1 MLHDYM
7 QAEEEGTTVV
17 QFRRN
22 FFTEGVVRH
31 WNRLPRE
38 VVESPSLEFF
48 TKRVGVELSS
58 MVLWWTCQ
66 N

>member
-1 MLHDYM
+1 M
-7 QAEEEGTTVV
+7 QAEEEGATVV

-22 FFTEGVVRH
+22 FFTERVV

-38 VVESPSLEFF
+38 VSESPSLEFF
-48 TKRVGVELSS
+48 KKHVGVELSS

-66 N
+66 R